1 MLSLKLKIKELE
13 NVIKGWENKFKENT
27 KENTKENDLE
37 NFFKTEKEIMIDL
50 LRKGNLYE
58 YKTKFLEKKAKELQ
72 EKLLKMRLTSNIF
85 TPLDI

>member
-13 NVIKGWENKFKENT
+13 NVIKGWENKFKEND
-27 KENTKENDLE
+27 KENTKE

>member
-27 KENTKENDLE
+27 KE

>member
-27 KENTKENDLE
+27 KENDKE

-72 EKLLKMRLTSNIF
+72 EKLLKMRLTSNISHQ
-85 TPLDI
+85 PK